1 MLQLM
6 VWLCLTNLH
15 SYTLQNSHTLIFM
28 GASTSLARIYTQSTD
43 SAECCEVVWFER
55 VRQTFKHFQ
64 ISSISLFVWLQRSSY
79 TRQISCLSVE
89 HLFRVLLYA
98 ATCDMEPGKMEE
110 HIQNTVRAC
119 IKFNLPW
126 QRSWRQSIR
135 WLTHDDLHVWHASLT
150 NEWWSLPM
158 TKRPCFFLF
167 IFK

>member
-15 SYTLQNSHTLIFM
+15 SYTLQNSHILFWWER
-28 GASTSLARIYTQSTD
+28 AQSLSRIYTQSTD
-43 SAECCEVVWFER
+43 SAECCEVVWFWES

-64 ISSISLFVWLQRSSY
+64 ISSIGLFVWLERFIVHPSDKLFVCG
-79 TRQISCLSVE
+79 TP
-89 HLFRVLLYA
+89 FRVLLYA
-98 ATCDMEPGKMEE
+98 ATCDIEPEKMEE

-135 WLTHDDLHVWHASLT
+135 WLTHDDLHVWHASVT

-158 TKRPCFFLF
+158 TKKALFL
-167 IFK
+167 IHV